1 MTGIKSDPTP
11 DPFKPEAPPDPLRR
25 QMHDLERS
33 VSIRIQD
40 LERENRR
47 LRRIWMGTLVSVAL
61 LLGLATALVIVS
73 ARHGLPG
80 TVADV
85 IESREFLLRDASG
98 AVRGSWASQPDG
110 SSRFMFQAPNSK
122 AGLSLSVLKGG
133 ASGITVRDSAGRSRA
148 VLGLLPDQTVS
159 LLFADENGTTRTVLS
174 LVRGGASTLVFADRS
189 GSAKVGMGVD
199 SRGQST
205 LTLPDLPDNRAE
217 APEPEEAEPEAAPEP
232 SPQRQPSSPT
242 RPAAPRR

>member
-1 MTGIKSDPTP
+1 MTGVKPGSTP
-11 DPFKPEAPPDPLRR
+11 DPFKPEVPADPIRR
-25 QMHDLERS
+25 QMHELERGLS
-33 VSIRIQD
+33 LRIEE
-40 LERENRR
+40 LARENRR
-47 LRRIWMGTLVSVAL
+47 LRRLWMGTVVSGAL

-85 IESREFLLRDASG
+85 IEAKQFLVRDADG
-98 AVRGSWASQPDG
+98 NVRGTWGTSNNG
-110 SSRFMFQAPNSK
+110 SMRLTLQSPRTQ
-122 AGLSLSVLKGG
+122 AGLSLAALADG

-174 LVRGGASTLVFADRS
+174 LVRGGSSTLVFADRS

-205 LTLPDLPDNRAE
+205 LTLPEPPESRVDTSTPDQS
-217 APEPEEAEPEAAPEP
+217 AEPEP
-232 SPQRQPSSPT
+232 PQQGSQKQ
-242 RPAAPRR
+242 PAAPRR

>member
-1 MTGIKSDPTP
+1 MTEVNPDAAP
-11 DPFKPEAPPDPLRR
+11 DPRLRHLR
-25 QMHDLERS
+25 ELERGMT
-33 VSIRIQD
+33 IRTAE

-61 LLGLATALVIVS
+61 LLGLATALVIVA

-80 TVADV
+80 TVASV
-85 IESREFLLRDASG
+85 VESRQFLLRDKDG
-98 AVRGSWASQPDG
+98 NTRGSWTAADDG
-110 SSRFMFQAPNSK
+110 SMRLQLQAPGSK
-122 AGLSLSVLKGG
+122 AGLSMSVLAGG

-174 LVRGGASTLVFADRS
+174 LVRGGSSTLVFADRS

-199 SRGQST
+199 AGGQST
-205 LTLPDLPDNRAE
+205 LTLPEIPDNR
-217 APEPEEAEPEAAPEP
+217 PEPTAPDSAPPPEESE
-232 SPQRQPSSPT
+232 RPSS
-242 RPAAPRR
+242 R

>member
-1 MTGIKSDPTP
+1 MTEVKP
-11 DPFKPEAPPDPLRR
+11 DAAPDPLLR
-25 QMHDLERS
+25 QMRELERGMT
-33 VSIRIQD
+33 IRTGE

-47 LRRIWMGTLVSVAL
+47 LRRIWMGTLITVAL

-80 TVADV
+80 TVASV
-85 IESREFLLRDASG
+85 VEARQFQLRDKDG
-98 AVRGSWASQPDG
+98 NIRGSWAAADDG
-110 SSRFMFQAPNSK
+110 SMRLQLQAPGSK
-122 AGLSLSVLKGG
+122 AGLSMSVLRGG

-148 VLGLLPDQTVS
+148 VVGLLPDQTVS

-199 SRGQST
+199 ARGQST
-205 LTLPDLPDNRAE
+205 LTLPEPPESRVETRTPDESDLPDSLPATTETRTT
-217 APEPEEAEPEAAPEP
+217 P
-232 SPQRQPSSPT
+232 SQP
-242 RPAAPRR
+242 

>member
-1 MTGIKSDPTP
+1 MTEVKP
-11 DPFKPEAPPDPLRR
+11 DAAPDPLLR
-25 QMHDLERS
+25 QMRELERGLT
-33 VSIRIQD
+33 IRTGE

-47 LRRIWMGTLVSVAL
+47 LRRIWMGTLIAVAL
-61 LLGLATALVIVS
+61 LLGLATALVIVA

-80 TVADV
+80 TVASV
-85 IESREFLLRDASG
+85 VEARQFHLRDKAG
-98 AVRGSWASQPDG
+98 NIRGSWSAGDDG
-110 SSRFMFQAPNSK
+110 SIRFIMQTPGSK
-122 AGLSLSVLKGG
+122 AGLSFSVLGGG

-159 LLFADENGTTRTVLS
+159 MLFADDNGTTRTVLS

-205 LTLPDLPDNRAE
+205 LTLPEPPESQVQTPTPDESVPSDFPPATTE
-217 APEPEEAEPEAAPEP
+217 TKTTP
-232 SPQRQPSSPT
+232 SPR
-242 RPAAPRR
+242 

>member
-1 MTGIKSDPTP
+1 MTGVKSG
-11 DPFKPEAPPDPLRR
+11 DPFNPEVPVDPVRR
-25 QMHDLERS
+25 QMHELERGL
-33 VSIRIQD
+33 SIRIEEQA
-40 LERENRR
+40 RENRR
-47 LRRIWMGTLVSVAL
+47 LRRLWMGTVVTGAL

-85 IESREFLLRDASG
+85 IEARQFLLRDANG
-98 AVRGSWASQPDG
+98 AVRGTWSADAKG
-110 SSRFMFQAPNSK
+110 SIRLQLQAPNSK
-122 AGLSLSVLKGG
+122 AGLSLAVLEGG

-174 LVRGGASTLVFADRS
+174 LVRGGSSTLVFADRS

-199 SRGQST
+199 ARGQST
-205 LTLPDLPDNRAE
+205 LTLPEPPESQSR
-217 APEPEEAEPEAAPEP
+217 EPEQLDTTASRTPGE
-232 SPQRQPSSPT
+232 RT
-242 RPAAPRR
+242 GRP